1 MPSVTI
7 SPVRTD
13 NAIFQ
18 TERMGRPEILVV
30 NRGLADFAHPE
41 LFAWHLSI
49 AIPAQAL
56 DENALPTAEEL
67 GPLNETSDAVTAFVL
82 ESRTE
87 RDAPNILFLAQSTWA
102 GTREL
107 IFRVHDSDAALLL
120 LSKKTFEKWA
130 RDWEFQ
136 LSEDPEWKLARPITG
151 LFGKAERAEGW
162 QAF

>member
-1 MPSVTI
+1 MANVTI
-7 SPVRTD
+7 AAVRTD

-18 TERMGRPEILVV
+18 LERDRRPEILVV
-30 NRGLADFAHPE
+30 NRALRGFTHPE
-41 LFAWHLSI
+41 LFTWHLSI
-49 AIPAQAL
+49 VIPAHAV

-67 GPLNETSDAVTAFVL
+67 VPLNETSDAVTAFVL
-82 ESRTE
+82 ANQTDRGS
-87 RDAPNILFLAQSTWA
+87 PNILFLAQSTWR

-120 LSKKTFEKWA
+120 LSKKTFETWK

-136 LSEDPEWKLARPITG
+136 LIDDPAWERAKPITD
-151 LFGKAERAEGW
+151 LFAQAERAEGW